1 MVLQYPNSMPMVL
14 KPEVDTLLKFSH
26 DVKHV
31 LQDLRGSDFGPC
43 IPKHLKWDERRHFR
57 IQKLRLSTIGKNII
71 VEHVTFGT

>member
-43 IPKHLKWDERRHFR
+43 IPKHLMGRASSLSYSKTRTLDDWEKHNSRTRYFR
-57 IQKLRLSTIGKNII
+57 
-71 VEHVTFGT
+71 